1 MKPLRYRQVH
11 LDFHTSEAVPSV
23 GDKFD
28 KAQFQAALKAGHVDS
43 ITVFSKCHHGWA
55 YHPSTANQIHPKL
68 NGFDLTGAQLEAC
81 REIGVNA
88 PVYISAGLD
97 EKYAREHMHHLV
109 RNKPDDGPNFA
120 EKPGYHCLCYNT
132 PYLDVLVAQI
142 EEVMQRYNPS
152 GIFLDIS
159 APRACY
165 CNECIKTF
173 REKGRD
179 IKNPEHMKLHMM
191 EVYENY
197 CERCEAAVRKYNPDT
212 TIFHNAGHITRGR
225 RKHAYYDTH
234 LELES
239 LPTGGWGYDH
249 FPLSAAYAR
258 TLDMEFLGMTGK
270 FHTSWGE
277 FGGFKH
283 PNALRYEAALSIAQG
298 AKCSIGDQLHPTGE
312 MNMSTY
318 KLIGAAYSEVET
330 KEPYVKDAKHIIDVA
345 ILSVE
350 AFRGSADRNA
360 PADIGASRILLE
372 GKYLYNI
379 VDQYEELSK
388 YKLLILPDFIRVDAE
403 LKAKL
408 DAYMANGGK
417 ILCSGESGLDA
428 TENKFVLPL
437 GVEYNGTC
445 EYVPNYMIPEY
456 DALNGKTAYIM
467 YQNALKVKATEGSV
481 EALLEE
487 SYFNRTAE
495 HFCSHR
501 HTPNNSGADTV
512 GAVLNESTAY
522 IAWNIFSDYGTY
534 GEYHMKELVLRM
546 IEALIGDTKSVKT
559 NLADRGVVTYTYQ
572 SDANRYIAHLLF
584 AHTTKRGKDVEII
597 EDIIPL
603 YGITLDAAVPT
614 KPKRV
619 YRIDCLGST
628 LTETELAYTYENGM
642 AHIAVDKVDM
652 HAMVVID
659 M

>member
-1 MKPLRYRQVH
+1 MKPLNYRQVH

-28 KAQFQAALKAGHVDS
+28 KKQFQEALKAGHVNS

-88 PVYISAGLD
+88 PVYLSAGLD

-109 RNKPDDGPNFA
+109 RPTPDAGPNFA
-120 EKPGYHCLCYNT
+120 ERPGYHRICYNT
-132 PYLDVLVAQI
+132 PYLDTLVAQI
-142 EEVMQRYNPS
+142 EEVMQRYNPI

-159 APRACY
+159 APQVCY

-179 IKNPEHMKLHMM
+179 INNPEHTQLHKM

-197 CERCEAAVRKYNPDT
+197 CERCEEAVRKYNPDT
-212 TIFHNAGHITRGR
+212 MIFHNAGHITRGR
-225 RKHAYYDTH
+225 RKHAHYDTH

-283 PNALRYEAALSIAQG
+283 PNALRYEAALSISQG

-318 KLIGAAYSEVET
+318 KLIGAAYSEVEA
-330 KEPYVKDAKHIIDVA
+330 KEPYVAGAKHVIDVA

-350 AFRGSADRNA
+350 AFNGTADRNA

-379 VDQYEELSK
+379 VDQYEDLSK
-388 YKLLILPDFIRVDAE
+388 YKLLILPDFIRIDGE

-408 DAYMANGGK
+408 DAFTANGGK
-417 ILCSGESGLDA
+417 ILCSGVSGLA
-428 TENKFVLPL
+428 KGENKFALNL
-437 GVEYNGTC
+437 GVEYEGVT
-445 EYVPNYMIPEY
+445 ELVPNYLVPEY

-467 YQNALKVKATEGSV
+467 YQPALIVKPTAGEV
-481 EALLEE
+481 IANVEE

-501 HTPNNSGADTV
+501 HTPNNPGADTA
-512 GAVLNESTAY
+512 GAVLTENTAY

-534 GEYHMKELVLRM
+534 GEYHVKELVLRM
-546 IEALIGDTKSVKT
+546 IEALIGDKKSIKT
-559 NLADRGVVTYTYQ
+559 NLADRGVATYTYQ
-572 SDANRYIAHLLF
+572 EAENRYVAHLLF

-603 YGITLDAAVPT
+603 YGIDLHAATPA
-614 KPKRV
+614 KPKNV
-619 YRIDCLGST
+619 YRVDCKGST
-628 LTETELAYTYENGM
+628 LTKTDLPFTWENGM
-642 AHIAVDKVDM
+642 AHIDVDKVDL